1 MTSDSS
7 GAALP
12 ATALIPADSAQ
23 LGRTIGSEPLIRTG
37 KNWTRWAGPFISLLI
52 LAAVIYQ
59 CRQLDLREVLAL
71 VPWSVPFWICFA
83 FSYSASPIAEWVI
96 FRRLWSIPASGIVA
110 LFRKLVSNEIL
121 LGYIGEIYFYAWA
134 RRNSRITS
142 APFGAIKD
150 VTILSALVGNVVT
163 LAMILIA
170 LPFFGPL
177 LFGTE
182 GSAFGWSVAF
192 ILATSLLAMF
202 FRKRLFSLPVNELWI
217 VTGIHFLRIA
227 ATTGLSAYMW
237 HLVLPQVEFIWW
249 FLLSTIRQIIAR
261 LPFLPNKDVV
271 FAGLAVL
278 LIGQDS
284 EIPSLLAMMAGL
296 SLAAHLAVGT
306 ILGTSEL
313 IREGSKA

>member
-1 MTSDSS
+1 MTSDTS

-12 ATALIPADSAQ
+12 ASALIPGDSTDF
-23 LGRTIGSEPLIRTG
+23 GRIIGPEPLIRTG
-37 KNWTRWAGPFISLLI
+37 RNWTRWAGSVISLLI
-52 LAAVIYQ
+52 LAAVVYQ

-71 VPWSVPFWICFA
+71 VPWSMPFWICFVL
-83 FSYSASPIAEWVI
+83 SYSASPIAEWVI
-96 FRRLWSIPASGIVA
+96 FHRLWAIPISGIAA

-121 LGYIGEIYFYAWA
+121 LGYIGEVYFYAWA
-134 RRNSRITS
+134 RRNSQITA

-163 LAMILIA
+163 LAMIA
-170 LPFFGPL
+170 VTLPFFGQL
-177 LFGTE
+177 LFGKE
-182 GSAFGWSVAF
+182 AGAFGWSVAF
-192 ILATSLLAMF
+192 ILATSLLAMLF
-202 FRKRLFSLPVNELWI
+202 HKRLFSLPFRELWI

-296 SLAAHLAVGT
+296 SLAAHLAVGA

-313 IREGSKA
+313 IREGRKA

>member
-1 MTSDSS
+1 MTSDTS
-7 GAALP
+7 GGALP
-12 ATALIPADSAQ
+12 ATALIHGDSAD
-23 LGRTIGSEPLIRTG
+23 LGRIIGPEPLIRTG
-37 KNWTRWAGPFISLLI
+37 RNWTRWAGPIISLLI

-71 VPWSVPFWICFA
+71 VPWSIPFWICFA
-83 FSYSASPIAEWVI
+83 LSYSASPIAEWVI
-96 FRRLWSIPASGIVA
+96 FRRLWSIPASGIAA

-121 LGYIGEIYFYAWA
+121 LGYIGEVYFYAWA
-134 RRNSRITS
+134 RRNSRITA

-182 GSAFGWSVAF
+182 GSAFGWSFAF

-202 FRKRLFSLPVNELWI
+202 FRKRLFSLPYKELWI

-271 FAGLAVL
+271 FAGLAIL
-278 LIGQDS
+278 LIGQES
-284 EIPSLLAMMAGL
+284 EIPSLLTMMAGL
-296 SLAAHLAVGT
+296 SLAAHLTVGA

-313 IREGSKA
+313 VREGSKA